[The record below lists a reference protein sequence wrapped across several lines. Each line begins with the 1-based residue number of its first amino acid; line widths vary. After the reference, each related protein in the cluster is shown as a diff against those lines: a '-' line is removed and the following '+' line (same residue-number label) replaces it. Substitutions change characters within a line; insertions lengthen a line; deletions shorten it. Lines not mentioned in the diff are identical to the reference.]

1 MNGNYEQIVGGWM
14 KEAVNFLNNSPATTY
29 KNTDYSSQDIWTMID
44 DAFNSEWEVGAETQ
58 YDEGGDQVKSPYG
71 LAFSHAYV
79 VLGTDQLK
87 DSNGNVDY
95 NLLRIRNPWRSETY
109 SGPWSDAD
117 PRWTDSYK
125 EQVDYL
131 DRDDG
136 VFFCDMDTFKD
147 GFESFTLIYSAN
159 EQTQSWY
166 YDTNVPANSYSS
178 YTFTLT

>member
-1 MNGNYEQIVGGWM
+1 M
-14 KEAVNFLNNSPATTY
+14 KEAVNFLNNSPATTFQN
-29 KNTDYSSQDIWTMID
+29 KDYSAQNIWTIID

-71 LAFSHAYV
+71 LSYSHAYV

-87 DSNGNVDY
+87 DSNGNVQY
-95 NLLRIRNPWRSETY
+95 NLLRIRNPWRSEDYT
-109 SGPWSDAD
+109 GPWSDSD

-131 DRDDG
+131 ERDDG

-159 EQTQSWY
+159 QQTQSWY
-166 YDTNVPANSYSS
+166 YDENVPGNSYSS